1 MTSYILLVAAVI
13 LLCLSLNK
21 MSNKLGIPMLLAY
34 ILLGMMFGT
43 DGILKI
49 PFDNFMIAE
58 QICTVSLIFIM
69 FYGGFGT
76 NWKQAKPV
84 AGKAV
89 LLSTVGVILTAVT
102 TGAFCH
108 FILKMDFWESM
119 LIGSVISSTD
129 AASVFS
135 ILRSKRLNL
144 KNNTASM
151 LEVESGSNDPCS
163 YMLTVIILT
172 IMSGKLSGSSLVV
185 MIFSQIIFGILVGV
199 VVAFAA
205 AFILKKV
212 NFATDGFDTIFVFS
226 MALVSYAGASM
237 INGNGYL
244 AAYIAGIILGNS
256 PLHHKKSLV
265 HFFDGITGLMQML
278 IFFLLGLLAYP
289 SQLPKILPIA
299 LAIAVFLTFVA
310 RPISVFA
317 ILTPF
322 RCPVKQQLLVSWAG
336 LRGAASIVF
345 AIMATVSPA
354 YTKNDLFHIVIFI
367 VLFSI
372 SIQGTLLGLV
382 AKKLDMIDENG
393 NVMKTFSDY
402 SDEMPVE
409 FVKISIKE
417 GHPWEN
423 RKIKDLTSLP
433 DLLLVL
439 ILRGEERIIPNGNTV
454 VLAGDKIVLS
464 ALSPEENLGICL
476 TEIPIEKD
484 SKWIGKPLSK
494 IKLGE
499 EKLVLVLKR
508 NEKVV
513 IPNGNTV
520 IRENDVLVIS
530 QL

>member
-49 PFDNFMIAE
+49 PFDNFTIAE

-89 LLSTVGVILTAVT
+89 LLSTVGVILTQVT

-135 ILRSKRLNL
+135 ILRSRRLNL

-172 IMSGKLSGSSLVV
+172 IMSGELSGSSLVV
-185 MIFSQIIFGILVGV
+185 MIFSQITFGILVGV
-199 VVAFAA
+199 VVALAA

-226 MALVSYAGASM
+226 MALVSYAGSSM

-244 AAYIAGIILGNS
+244 AAYIAGIILGNT

-310 RPISVFA
+310 RPVSVFA
-317 ILTPF
+317 ILMPF

-409 FVKISIKE
+409 FVKISIKA

-484 SKWIGKPLSK
+484 SKWIGKPLSR

>member
-49 PFDNFMIAE
+49 PFDNFTIAE

-135 ILRSKRLNL
+135 ILRSRRLNL

-172 IMSGKLSGSSLVV
+172 IMSGELSGSSLVV

-199 VVAFAA
+199 VVALAA

-244 AAYIAGIILGNS
+244 AAYIAGIILGNT

-310 RPISVFA
+310 RPVSVFA
-317 ILTPF
+317 ILMPF

-409 FVKISIKE
+409 FVKISIKA

-454 VLAGDKIVLS
+454 VFAGDKIVLS

-484 SKWIGKPLSK
+484 SKWIGKPLSR

>member
-49 PFDNFMIAE
+49 PFDNFTIAE

-108 FILKMDFWESM
+108 FILKMAFWESM

-135 ILRSKRLNL
+135 ILRSRRLNL

-172 IMSGKLSGSSLVV
+172 IMSGELSGSSLVV

-199 VVAFAA
+199 VVALAA

-244 AAYIAGIILGNS
+244 AAYIAGIILGNT

-310 RPISVFA
+310 RPVSVFA
-317 ILTPF
+317 ILMPF

-409 FVKISIKE
+409 FVKISIKA

-484 SKWIGKPLSK
+484 SKWIGKPLSR

>member
-49 PFDNFMIAE
+49 PFDNFTIAE

-108 FILKMDFWESM
+108 FILRMDFWESM

-172 IMSGKLSGSSLVV
+172 IMSGELSGSSLVV

-199 VVAFAA
+199 VVALAA

-244 AAYIAGIILGNS
+244 AAYIAGIILGNT

-278 IFFLLGLLAYP
+278 IFVLLGLLAYP

-310 RPISVFA
+310 RPVSVFA
-317 ILTPF
+317 ILMPF

-409 FVKISIKE
+409 FVKISIKA

-423 RKIKDLTSLP
+423 RRIKDLTSLP

-484 SKWIGKPLSK
+484 SKWIGKPLSR

>member
-49 PFDNFMIAE
+49 PFDNFTIAE

-135 ILRSKRLNL
+135 ILRSRRLNL

-172 IMSGKLSGSSLVV
+172 IMSGELSGSSLVV

-199 VVAFAA
+199 VVALAA

-244 AAYIAGIILGNS
+244 AAYIAGIILGNT

-289 SQLPKILPIA
+289 SQLPKILPMA

-310 RPISVFA
+310 RPVSVFA
-317 ILTPF
+317 ILMPF

-409 FVKISIKE
+409 FVKISIKA

-484 SKWIGKPLSK
+484 SKWIGKPLSR

>member
-49 PFDNFMIAE
+49 PFDNFTIAE

-135 ILRSKRLNL
+135 ILRSRRLNL

-172 IMSGKLSGSSLVV
+172 IMSGELSGSSLVV

-199 VVAFAA
+199 VVALAA

-226 MALVSYAGASM
+226 MALVSYAGAAM

-244 AAYIAGIILGNS
+244 AAYIAGIILGNT

-310 RPISVFA
+310 RPVSVFA
-317 ILTPF
+317 ILMPF

-409 FVKISIKE
+409 FVKISIKA

-423 RKIKDLTSLP
+423 RRIKDLTSLP

-484 SKWIGKPLSK
+484 SKWIGKPLSR

>member
-49 PFDNFMIAE
+49 PFDNFTIAE

-135 ILRSKRLNL
+135 ILRSRRLNL

-172 IMSGKLSGSSLVV
+172 IMSGELSGFSLVV
-185 MIFSQIIFGILVGV
+185 MIFSQITFGILVGV
-199 VVAFAA
+199 VVALAA
-205 AFILKKV
+205 ACILKKV

-244 AAYIAGIILGNS
+244 AAYIAGIILGNT

-310 RPISVFA
+310 RPVSVFA
-317 ILTPF
+317 ILMPF

-409 FVKISIKE
+409 FVKISIKA

-484 SKWIGKPLSK
+484 SKWIGKPLSR

>member
-49 PFDNFMIAE
+49 PFDNFTIAE

-119 LIGSVISSTD
+119 LVGSVISSTD

-172 IMSGKLSGSSLVV
+172 IMSGELSGSSLVV

-199 VVAFAA
+199 VVALAA
-205 AFILKKV
+205 AFILKKA

-244 AAYIAGIILGNS
+244 AAYIAGIILGNT

-310 RPISVFA
+310 RPVSVFA
-317 ILTPF
+317 ILMPF

-409 FVKISIKE
+409 FVKISIKA

-423 RKIKDLTSLP
+423 RRIKDLTSLP

-484 SKWIGKPLSK
+484 SKWIGKPLSR

>member
-49 PFDNFMIAE
+49 PFDNFTIAE

-172 IMSGKLSGSSLVV
+172 IMSGELSGSSLVV

-199 VVAFAA
+199 VVALAA

-226 MALVSYAGASM
+226 MALVSYAGATM

-244 AAYIAGIILGNS
+244 AAYIAGIILGNT

-310 RPISVFA
+310 RPVSIFA
-317 ILTPF
+317 ILMPF

-409 FVKISIKE
+409 FVKISIKA

-484 SKWIGKPLSK
+484 SKWIGKPLSR

>member
-49 PFDNFMIAE
+49 PFDNFTIAE

-135 ILRSKRLNL
+135 ILRSRRLNL

-172 IMSGKLSGSSLVV
+172 IMSGELSGFSLVV
-185 MIFSQIIFGILVGV
+185 MIFSQITFGVLVGV
-199 VVAFAA
+199 VVALAA

-244 AAYIAGIILGNS
+244 AAYIAGIILGNT

-310 RPISVFA
+310 RPASVFA
-317 ILTPF
+317 ILMPF
-322 RCPVKQQLLVSWAG
+322 RCPVKQQFLVSWAG

-409 FVKISIKE
+409 FVKISIKA

-423 RKIKDLTSLP
+423 RRIKDLTSLP

-484 SKWIGKPLSK
+484 SKWIGKPLSR

>member
-49 PFDNFMIAE
+49 PFDNFTIAE

-172 IMSGKLSGSSLVV
+172 IMSGELSGSSLVV

-199 VVAFAA
+199 VVALAA

-226 MALVSYAGASM
+226 MALVSYAGATM

-244 AAYIAGIILGNS
+244 AAYIAGIILGNT

-310 RPISVFA
+310 RPVSIFA
-317 ILTPF
+317 ILMPF

-409 FVKISIKE
+409 FVKISIKA

-423 RKIKDLTSLP
+423 RRIKDLTSLP

-484 SKWIGKPLSK
+484 SKWIGKPLSR

>member
-49 PFDNFMIAE
+49 PFDNFTIAE

-172 IMSGKLSGSSLVV
+172 IMSGELSGSSLVV

-199 VVAFAA
+199 VVALAA

-244 AAYIAGIILGNS
+244 AAYIAGIILGNA

-310 RPISVFA
+310 RPVSIFA
-317 ILTPF
+317 ILMPF

-409 FVKISIKE
+409 FVKISIKA

-423 RKIKDLTSLP
+423 RRIKDLTSLP

-484 SKWIGKPLSK
+484 SKWIGKPLSR

>member
-49 PFDNFMIAE
+49 PFDNFTIAE

-108 FILKMDFWESM
+108 FILKMAFWESM

-172 IMSGKLSGSSLVV
+172 IMSGELSGSSLVV

-199 VVAFAA
+199 VVALAA

-244 AAYIAGIILGNS
+244 AAYIAGIILGNT

-310 RPISVFA
+310 RPVSVFA
-317 ILTPF
+317 ILMPF

-409 FVKISIKE
+409 FVKISIKA

-423 RKIKDLTSLP
+423 RRIKDLTSLP

-484 SKWIGKPLSK
+484 SKWIGKPLSR

>member
-49 PFDNFMIAE
+49 PFDNFTIAE

-108 FILKMDFWESM
+108 FILRMDFWESM

-172 IMSGKLSGSSLVV
+172 IMSGELSGSSLVV

-199 VVAFAA
+199 VVALAA

-212 NFATDGFDTIFVFS
+212 NLATDGFDTIFVFS

-244 AAYIAGIILGNS
+244 AAYIAGIILGNT

-310 RPISVFA
+310 RPVSVFA
-317 ILTPF
+317 ILMPF

-409 FVKISIKE
+409 FVKISIKA

-423 RKIKDLTSLP
+423 RRIKDLTSLP

-484 SKWIGKPLSK
+484 SKWIGKPLSR

>member
-49 PFDNFMIAE
+49 PFDNFTIAE

-172 IMSGKLSGSSLVV
+172 IMSGELSGSSLVV

-199 VVAFAA
+199 VVALAA

-244 AAYIAGIILGNS
+244 AAYIAGIILGNT

-310 RPISVFA
+310 RPVSIFA
-317 ILTPF
+317 ILMPF

-409 FVKISIKE
+409 FVKISIKA

-484 SKWIGKPLSK
+484 SKWIGKPLSR

>member
-49 PFDNFMIAE
+49 PFDNFTIAE

-108 FILKMDFWESM
+108 FILRMDFWESM

-172 IMSGKLSGSSLVV
+172 IMSGELSGSSLVV

-199 VVAFAA
+199 VVALAA

-244 AAYIAGIILGNS
+244 AAYIAGIILGNT

-310 RPISVFA
+310 RPVSVFA
-317 ILTPF
+317 ILMPF

-409 FVKISIKE
+409 FVKISIKA

-484 SKWIGKPLSK
+484 SKWIGKPLSR

>member
-1 MTSYILLVAAVI
+1 MTNYILLVAAVI

-49 PFDNFMIAE
+49 PFDNFTIAE

-135 ILRSKRLNL
+135 ILRSRRLNL

-172 IMSGKLSGSSLVV
+172 IMSGELSGSSLVV
-185 MIFSQIIFGILVGV
+185 MIFSQITFGILVGV
-199 VVAFAA
+199 VVALAA

-244 AAYIAGIILGNS
+244 AAYIAGIILGNT

-310 RPISVFA
+310 RPVSVFA
-317 ILTPF
+317 ILMPF

-409 FVKISIKE
+409 FVKISIKA

-484 SKWIGKPLSK
+484 SKWIGKPLSR

>member
-49 PFDNFMIAE
+49 PFDNFTIAE

-89 LLSTVGVILTAVT
+89 LLSTVGVILTAIT

-135 ILRSKRLNL
+135 ILRSRRLNL

-172 IMSGKLSGSSLVV
+172 IMSGELSGFSLVV
-185 MIFSQIIFGILVGV
+185 MIFSQITFGILVGV
-199 VVAFAA
+199 VVALAA

-244 AAYIAGIILGNS
+244 AAYIAGIILGNT

-310 RPISVFA
+310 RPVSVFA
-317 ILTPF
+317 ILMPF

-393 NVMKTFSDY
+393 NVMTTFSDY

-409 FVKISIKE
+409 FVKISIKA

-484 SKWIGKPLSK
+484 SKWIGKPLSR

>member
-49 PFDNFMIAE
+49 PFDNFTIAE

-144 KNNTASM
+144 ENNTASM

-172 IMSGKLSGSSLVV
+172 IMSGELSGSSLVV

-199 VVAFAA
+199 VVALAA

-244 AAYIAGIILGNS
+244 AAYIAGIILGNT

-310 RPISVFA
+310 RPVSVFA
-317 ILTPF
+317 ILMPF

-409 FVKISIKE
+409 FVKISIKA

-423 RKIKDLTSLP
+423 RRIKDLTSLP

-484 SKWIGKPLSK
+484 SKWIGKPLSR

>member
-49 PFDNFMIAE
+49 PFDNFTIAE

-135 ILRSKRLNL
+135 ILRSRRLNL

-172 IMSGKLSGSSLVV
+172 MMSGELSGSSLVV
-185 MIFSQIIFGILVGV
+185 MIFSQITFGILVGV
-199 VVAFAA
+199 VVALAA

-244 AAYIAGIILGNS
+244 AAYIAGIILGNT

-310 RPISVFA
+310 RPVSVFA
-317 ILTPF
+317 ILMPF

-409 FVKISIKE
+409 FVKISIKA

-484 SKWIGKPLSK
+484 SKWIGKPLSR

>member
-49 PFDNFMIAE
+49 PFDNFTIAE

-84 AGKAV
+84 VGKAV

-135 ILRSKRLNL
+135 ILRSRRLNL

-172 IMSGKLSGSSLVV
+172 IMSGELSGFSLVV
-185 MIFSQIIFGILVGV
+185 MIFSQITFGILVGV
-199 VVAFAA
+199 VVALAA

-244 AAYIAGIILGNS
+244 AAYIAGIILGNT

-310 RPISVFA
+310 RPVSVFA
-317 ILTPF
+317 ILMPF

-409 FVKISIKE
+409 FVKISIKA

-423 RKIKDLTSLP
+423 RRIKDLTSLP

-484 SKWIGKPLSK
+484 SKWIGKPLSR

>member
-49 PFDNFMIAE
+49 PFDNFTIAE

-135 ILRSKRLNL
+135 ILRSRRLNL

-172 IMSGKLSGSSLVV
+172 IMSGELSGFSLVV
-185 MIFSQIIFGILVGV
+185 MIFSQITFGILVGV
-199 VVAFAA
+199 VVALAA

-226 MALVSYAGASM
+226 MALVSYAGAAM

-244 AAYIAGIILGNS
+244 AAYIAGIILGNT

-310 RPISVFA
+310 RPVSVFA
-317 ILTPF
+317 ILMPF

-409 FVKISIKE
+409 FVKISIKA

-484 SKWIGKPLSK
+484 SKWIGKPLSR

>member
-34 ILLGMMFGT
+34 ILLGMMFG
-43 DGILKI
+43 ILKI
-49 PFDNFMIAE
+49 PFDNFTIAE

-135 ILRSKRLNL
+135 ILRSRRLNL

-172 IMSGKLSGSSLVV
+172 IMSGELSGSSLVV

-199 VVAFAA
+199 VVALAA

-244 AAYIAGIILGNS
+244 AAYIAGIILGNT

-310 RPISVFA
+310 RPVSVFA
-317 ILTPF
+317 ILMPF

-409 FVKISIKE
+409 FVKISIKA

-484 SKWIGKPLSK
+484 SKWIGKPLSR

>member
-49 PFDNFMIAE
+49 PFDNFTIAE

-129 AASVFS
+129 VASVFS
-135 ILRSKRLNL
+135 ILRSRRLNL

-172 IMSGKLSGSSLVV
+172 IMSGELSGSSLVV

-199 VVAFAA
+199 VVALAA

-244 AAYIAGIILGNS
+244 AAYIAGIILGNT

-310 RPISVFA
+310 RPVSVFA
-317 ILTPF
+317 ILMPF

-409 FVKISIKE
+409 FVKISIKA

-484 SKWIGKPLSK
+484 SKWIGKPLSR

>member
-49 PFDNFMIAE
+49 PFDNFTIAE

-119 LIGSVISSTD
+119 LVGSVISSTD

-172 IMSGKLSGSSLVV
+172 IMSGELSGSSLVV

-199 VVAFAA
+199 VVALAA
-205 AFILKKV
+205 AFILKKA

-244 AAYIAGIILGNS
+244 AAYIAGIILGNT

-310 RPISVFA
+310 RPVSVFA
-317 ILTPF
+317 ILMPF

-409 FVKISIKE
+409 FVKISIKA

-484 SKWIGKPLSK
+484 SKWIGKPLSR

>member
-49 PFDNFMIAE
+49 PFDNFTIAE

-135 ILRSKRLNL
+135 ILRSRRLNL

-172 IMSGKLSGSSLVV
+172 IMSGELSGSSLVV
-185 MIFSQIIFGILVGV
+185 MIFSQIIFGILVGG
-199 VVAFAA
+199 VVALAA

-244 AAYIAGIILGNS
+244 AAYIAGIILGNT

-310 RPISVFA
+310 RPVSVFA
-317 ILTPF
+317 ILMPF

-409 FVKISIKE
+409 FVKISIKA

-423 RKIKDLTSLP
+423 RRIKDLTSLP

-484 SKWIGKPLSK
+484 SKWIGKPLSR

>member
-49 PFDNFMIAE
+49 PFDNFTIAE

-76 NWKQAKPV
+76 NCKQAKPV

-135 ILRSKRLNL
+135 ILRSRRLNL

-172 IMSGKLSGSSLVV
+172 IMSGELSGSSLVV

-199 VVAFAA
+199 VVALAA

-244 AAYIAGIILGNS
+244 AAYIAGIILGNT

-310 RPISVFA
+310 RPVSVFA
-317 ILTPF
+317 ILMPF

-409 FVKISIKE
+409 FVKISIKA

-484 SKWIGKPLSK
+484 SKWIGKPLSR

>member
-49 PFDNFMIAE
+49 PFDNFTIAE

-108 FILKMDFWESM
+108 FILKMDFGESM

-172 IMSGKLSGSSLVV
+172 IMSGELSGSSLVV

-199 VVAFAA
+199 VVALAA

-244 AAYIAGIILGNS
+244 AAYIAGIILGNT

-310 RPISVFA
+310 RPVSVFA

-409 FVKISIKE
+409 FVKISIKA

-423 RKIKDLTSLP
+423 RRIKDLTSLP

-439 ILRGEERIIPNGNTV
+439 ILRGEERIIPNGNTI

-484 SKWIGKPLSK
+484 SKWIGKPLSR

>member
-49 PFDNFMIAE
+49 PFDNFTIAE

-76 NWKQAKPV
+76 NWKQAKSV

-135 ILRSKRLNL
+135 ILRSRRLNL

-172 IMSGKLSGSSLVV
+172 IMSGELSGSSLVV
-185 MIFSQIIFGILVGV
+185 MIFSQITFGILVGV
-199 VVAFAA
+199 VVALAA

-244 AAYIAGIILGNS
+244 AAYIAGIILGNT

-310 RPISVFA
+310 RPVSVFA
-317 ILTPF
+317 ILMPF

-409 FVKISIKE
+409 FVKISIKA

-484 SKWIGKPLSK
+484 SKWIGKPLSR

>member
-49 PFDNFMIAE
+49 PFDNFTIAE

-108 FILKMDFWESM
+108 SILKMDFWESM

-135 ILRSKRLNL
+135 ILRSRRLNL

-163 YMLTVIILT
+163 YMLTGIILT
-172 IMSGKLSGSSLVV
+172 IMSGELSGSSLVV

-199 VVAFAA
+199 VVALAA

-244 AAYIAGIILGNS
+244 AAYIAGIILGNT

-310 RPISVFA
+310 RPVSVFA
-317 ILTPF
+317 ILMPF

-409 FVKISIKE
+409 FVKISIKA

-484 SKWIGKPLSK
+484 SKWIGKPLSR

>member
-49 PFDNFMIAE
+49 PFDNFTIAE

-135 ILRSKRLNL
+135 ILRSRRLNL

-172 IMSGKLSGSSLVV
+172 IMSGELSGSSLVV
-185 MIFSQIIFGILVGV
+185 MIFSQITFGILVGV
-199 VVAFAA
+199 VVALAA

-244 AAYIAGIILGNS
+244 AAYIAGIILGNT

-310 RPISVFA
+310 RTVSVFA
-317 ILTPF
+317 ILMPF

-409 FVKISIKE
+409 FVKISIKA

-484 SKWIGKPLSK
+484 SKWIGKPLSR

>member
-49 PFDNFMIAE
+49 PFDNFTIAE

-135 ILRSKRLNL
+135 ILRSRRLNL

-172 IMSGKLSGSSLVV
+172 IMSGELSGSSLVV

-199 VVAFAA
+199 VVALAA

-244 AAYIAGIILGNS
+244 AAYIAGIILGNT

-299 LAIAVFLTFVA
+299 LVIAVFLTFVA
-310 RPISVFA
+310 RPVSVFA
-317 ILTPF
+317 ILMPF

-409 FVKISIKE
+409 FVKISIKA

-423 RKIKDLTSLP
+423 RRIKDLTSLP

-484 SKWIGKPLSK
+484 SKWIGKPLSR

>member
-49 PFDNFMIAE
+49 PFDNFTIAE

-102 TGAFCH
+102 TGAFCQ

-135 ILRSKRLNL
+135 ILRSRRLNL

-172 IMSGKLSGSSLVV
+172 IMSGELSGFSLVV
-185 MIFSQIIFGILVGV
+185 MIFSQITFGVLVGV
-199 VVAFAA
+199 VVALAA

-244 AAYIAGIILGNS
+244 AAYIAGIILGNT

-310 RPISVFA
+310 RPVSVFA
-317 ILTPF
+317 ILMPF

-409 FVKISIKE
+409 FVKISIKA

-423 RKIKDLTSLP
+423 RRIKDLTSLP

-484 SKWIGKPLSK
+484 SKWIGKPLSR

>member
-102 TGAFCH
+102 TGTFCY

-172 IMSGKLSGSSLVV
+172 IMSGKLSGSSLVG

-199 VVAFAA
+199 VVALAA

-310 RPISVFA
+310 RPVSVFA

-423 RKIKDLTSLP
+423 RRIKDLTSLP

>member
-49 PFDNFMIAE
+49 PFDNFTIAE

-89 LLSTVGVILTAVT
+89 LLSAVGVILTAVT

-172 IMSGKLSGSSLVV
+172 IMSGELSGSSLVV

-199 VVAFAA
+199 VVALTA

-244 AAYIAGIILGNS
+244 AAYIAGIILGNT

-310 RPISVFA
+310 RPVSVFA
-317 ILTPF
+317 ILMPF

-409 FVKISIKE
+409 FVKISIKA

-423 RKIKDLTSLP
+423 RRIKDLTSLP

-484 SKWIGKPLSK
+484 SKWIGKPLSR

>member
-1 MTSYILLVAAVI
+1 
-13 LLCLSLNK
+13 
-21 MSNKLGIPMLLAY
+21 
-34 ILLGMMFGT
+34 
-43 DGILKI
+43 
-49 PFDNFMIAE
+49 
-58 QICTVSLIFIM
+58 
-69 FYGGFGT
+69 
-76 NWKQAKPV
+76 
-84 AGKAV
+84 
-89 LLSTVGVILTAVT
+89 
-102 TGAFCH
+102 
-108 FILKMDFWESM
+108 
-119 LIGSVISSTD
+119 
-129 AASVFS
+129 
-135 ILRSKRLNL
+135 
-144 KNNTASM
+144 
-151 LEVESGSNDPCS
+151 
-163 YMLTVIILT
+163 
-172 IMSGKLSGSSLVV
+172 
-185 MIFSQIIFGILVGV
+185 
-199 VVAFAA
+199 
-205 AFILKKV
+205 
-212 NFATDGFDTIFVFS
+212 
-226 MALVSYAGASM
+226 
-237 INGNGYL
+237 
-244 AAYIAGIILGNS
+244 
-256 PLHHKKSLV
+256 
-265 HFFDGITGLMQML
+265 ML

-310 RPISVFA
+310 RPVSVFA
-317 ILTPF
+317 ILMPF

-409 FVKISIKE
+409 FVKISIKA

-423 RKIKDLTSLP
+423 RRIKDLTSLP

-484 SKWIGKPLSK
+484 SKWIGKPLSR